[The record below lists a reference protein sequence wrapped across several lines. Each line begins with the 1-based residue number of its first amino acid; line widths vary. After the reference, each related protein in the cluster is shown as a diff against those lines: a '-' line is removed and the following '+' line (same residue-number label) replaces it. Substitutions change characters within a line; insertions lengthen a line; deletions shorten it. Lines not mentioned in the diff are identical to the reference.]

1 MAAPEYRVIRR
12 QEMTMARGLPTEA
25 TQVLVTYQAPGLPPF
40 TIFVDKKEYTSEREH
55 ELIVKSITERRAAQ
69 T

>member
-1 MAAPEYRVIRR
+1 VAAPEYRVIRR
-12 QEMTMARGLPTEA
+12 QEMTMGRGLPTEM

-40 TIFVDKKEYTSEREH
+40 TIFVDKKEHTPELEH
-55 ELIVKSITERRAAQ
+55 DLILKSIEARRAAL